1 MKIISFE
8 GIEGVGK
15 STQINLLYEYLSQT
29 GKSVKKYR
37 EPGSTDASE
46 KIRDILLDSSLTLSS
61 QTELLLMYASRS
73 ELVAREIKSSKYDY
87 ILLDRYFDASMAYQ
101 GFGRNL
107 DKEFINLLKSF
118 INAPDPDLTILLDID
133 PVKGFE
139 RKAGVP
145 MDRIESSGLK
155 FFNDVRNGYLE
166 LSKEFSRIKCID
178 AEKDAKTIG
187 AEVIKLV
194 KLVE

>member
-15 STQINLLYEYLSQT
+15 STQIDLLHDYLLNA
-29 GKSVKKYR
+29 GKSVKKFR
-37 EPGSTDASE
+37 EPGSTIPSE
-46 KIRDILLDSSLTLSS
+46 KIRNILLDANLTLAS

-73 ELVAREIKSSKYDY
+73 ELVANEILSNQYDY

-101 GFGRNL
+101 GYGRNL
-107 DKEFINLLKSF
+107 DKDFINSLKTF

-133 PVKGFE
+133 PVKGFK
-139 RKAGVP
+139 RKSGDP

-166 LSKEFSRIKCID
+166 LANQYPRIKCID
-178 AEKDAKTIG
+178 AEKDANTISL
-187 AEVIKLV
+187 EIIN
-194 KLVE
+194 LVESL

>member
-15 STQINLLYEYLSQT
+15 STQIDLLHDHLLNA
-29 GKSVKKYR
+29 GKSVKKFR
-37 EPGSTDASE
+37 EPGSTIPSE
-46 KIRDILLDSSLTLSS
+46 KIRNILLDANLTLAS

-73 ELVAREIKSSKYDY
+73 ELVANEIQSNQHDF

-101 GFGRNL
+101 GYGRNL
-107 DKEFINLLKSF
+107 DKDFINSLKTF

-133 PVKGFE
+133 PVKGFK
-139 RKAGVP
+139 RKSGDP

-166 LSKEFSRIKCID
+166 LANQYPRIKCID
-178 AEKDAKTIG
+178 AEKDANTISL
-187 AEVIKLV
+187 EIIN
-194 KLVE
+194 LVESL

>member
-15 STQINLLYEYLSQT
+15 STQIDLLHDYLLKE
-29 GKSVKKYR
+29 GKRVKKFR
-37 EPGSTDASE
+37 EPGSTIPSE
-46 KIRDILLDSSLTLSS
+46 RIRNILLDANLTLTS

-73 ELVAREIKSSKYDY
+73 ELVANEILSNQHDF

-101 GFGRNL
+101 GYGRNL
-107 DKEFINLLKSF
+107 DKDFINSLKTF

-133 PVKGFE
+133 PEKGFE
-139 RKAGVP
+139 RKLGDS

-166 LSKEFSRIKCID
+166 LANQYPRIKCID
-178 AEKDAKTIG
+178 AEKDANTISL
-187 AEVIKLV
+187 EIINLV
-194 KLVE
+194 KSL

>member
-15 STQINLLYEYLSQT
+15 STQIDLLHDHLLDS
-29 GKSVKKYR
+29 GKSVKKFR
-37 EPGSTDASE
+37 EPGSTIPSE
-46 KIRDILLDSSLTLSS
+46 RIRNILLDANLTLTS

-73 ELVAREIKSSKYDY
+73 ELVANEILSSQHDF

-101 GFGRNL
+101 ASDVYKRQ
-107 DKEFINLLKSF
+107 DFINSLKTF

-139 RKAGVP
+139 RKLGDS

-166 LSKEFSRIKCID
+166 LANQYPRIKCID
-178 AEKDAKTIG
+178 AEKDANTISL
-187 AEVIKLV
+187 EIINLV
-194 KLVE
+194 KSL

>member
-1 MKIISFE
+1 
-8 GIEGVGK
+8 
-15 STQINLLYEYLSQT
+15 
-29 GKSVKKYR
+29 
-37 EPGSTDASE
+37 
-46 KIRDILLDSSLTLSS
+46 
-61 QTELLLMYASRS
+61 MYASRS

-194 KLVE
+194 NSL

>member
-15 STQINLLYEYLSQT
+15 STQIDLLHDYLLSA
-29 GKSVKKYR
+29 GKTVKKFR
-37 EPGSTDASE
+37 EPGSTIPSE
-46 KIRDILLDSSLTLSS
+46 KIRNILLDANITLTS

-73 ELVAREIKSSKYDY
+73 ELVANEILSNQFDF

-101 GFGRNL
+101 GYGRNL
-107 DKEFINLLKSF
+107 DKDFINSLKTF

-139 RKAGVP
+139 RKSEDS

-166 LSKEFSRIKCID
+166 LANQYPRIKCVD
-178 AEKDAKTIG
+178 AEKDANTISL
-187 AEVIKLV
+187 EVIN
-194 KLVE
+194 LVESL

>member
-15 STQINLLYEYLSQT
+15 STQIDLLHDYLLNA
-29 GKSVKKYR
+29 GKTVKKFR
-37 EPGSTDASE
+37 EPGSTIPSE
-46 KIRDILLDSSLTLSS
+46 KIRNILLDANITLTS

-73 ELVAREIKSSKYDY
+73 ELVANEILSNQFDF

-101 GFGRNL
+101 GYGRNL
-107 DKEFINLLKSF
+107 DKDFINSLKTF

-139 RKAGVP
+139 RKSGDS

-166 LSKEFSRIKCID
+166 LANQYPRIKCID
-178 AEKDAKTIG
+178 AEKDAKTISL
-187 AEVIKLV
+187 EVIS
-194 KLVE
+194 LVESL

>member
-61 QTELLLMYASRS
+61 QTELILMYASRS

-194 KLVE
+194 NSL

>member
-15 STQINLLYEYLSQT
+15 STQIDLLHDYLLNA
-29 GKSVKKYR
+29 GKSVKKFR
-37 EPGSTDASE
+37 EPGSTIPSE
-46 KIRDILLDSSLTLSS
+46 KIRNILLDANLTLTS

-73 ELVAREIKSSKYDY
+73 ELVASEILSNQFDF

-101 GFGRNL
+101 GYGRNL
-107 DKEFINLLKSF
+107 DKDFINSLKTF

-139 RKAGVP
+139 RKSGDP

-166 LSKEFSRIKCID
+166 LANQYPRIKCID
-178 AEKDAKTIG
+178 AEKEANTISL
-187 AEVIKLV
+187 EVIN
-194 KLVE
+194 LVESL

>member
-15 STQINLLYEYLSQT
+15 STQIDLLYDYLLNT
-29 GKSVKKYR
+29 GKTVKKFR
-37 EPGSTDASE
+37 EPGSTIPSE
-46 KIRDILLDSSLTLSS
+46 KIRNILLDAKITLTS

-73 ELVAREIKSSKYDY
+73 ELVANEILLNQYDF

-101 GFGRNL
+101 GYGRNL
-107 DKEFINLLKSF
+107 DKDFINSLKTF

-139 RKAGVP
+139 RKSGDS

-166 LSKEFSRIKCID
+166 LANQYPRIKCVD
-178 AEKDAKTIG
+178 AEKDANTISL
-187 AEVIKLV
+187 EVIN
-194 KLVE
+194 LVESL

>member
-15 STQINLLYEYLSQT
+15 STQIDLLHDYLLNV
-29 GKSVKKYR
+29 GKTVKKFR
-37 EPGSTDASE
+37 EPGSTIPSE
-46 KIRDILLDSSLTLSS
+46 KIRNILLDANITLTS

-73 ELVAREIKSSKYDY
+73 ELVANEILSNQYDF

-101 GFGRNL
+101 GYGRNL
-107 DKEFINLLKSF
+107 DKDFINSLKTF

-133 PVKGFE
+133 PVKGFK
-139 RKAGVP
+139 RKSGDS

-166 LSKEFSRIKCID
+166 LVNQYPRIKCID
-178 AEKDAKTIG
+178 AEKDANTISL
-187 AEVIKLV
+187 EIIN
-194 KLVE
+194 LVESL

>member
-15 STQINLLYEYLSQT
+15 STQIDLLHDYLLNA
-29 GKSVKKYR
+29 GKTVKKFR
-37 EPGSTDASE
+37 EPGSTAPSE
-46 KIRDILLDSSLTLSS
+46 KIRNILLDANITLTS

-73 ELVAREIKSSKYDY
+73 ELVANEILSNQFDF

-101 GFGRNL
+101 GYGRNL
-107 DKEFINLLKSF
+107 DKDFINSLKTF

-139 RKAGVP
+139 RKSGDS

-166 LSKEFSRIKCID
+166 LANQYPRIKCID
-178 AEKDAKTIG
+178 AEKEANTISL
-187 AEVIKLV
+187 EVIN
-194 KLVE
+194 LVESL

>member
-139 RKAGVP
+139 RKAGDS

-194 KLVE
+194 NSL

>member
-1 MKIISFE
+1 MKIIIFE
-8 GIEGVGK
+8 GIAGVGK
-15 STQINLLYEYLSQT
+15 STQIDLLHDYLLNT
-29 GKSVKKYR
+29 GKSVKKFR
-37 EPGSTDASE
+37 EPGSTIPSE
-46 KIRDILLDSSLTLSS
+46 KIRNILLDANITLTS

-73 ELVAREIKSSKYDY
+73 ELVASEILSNQFDF

-101 GFGRNL
+101 GYGRNL
-107 DKEFINLLKSF
+107 DKDFINSLKTF

-139 RKAGVP
+139 RKSGDS

-166 LSKEFSRIKCID
+166 LANQYPRIKCID
-178 AEKDAKTIG
+178 AEKEANTISL
-187 AEVIKLV
+187 EVIN
-194 KLVE
+194 LVESL

>member
-15 STQINLLYEYLSQT
+15 STQIDLLHDHLLDS
-29 GKSVKKYR
+29 GKSVKKFR
-37 EPGSTDASE
+37 EPGSTIPSE
-46 KIRDILLDSSLTLSS
+46 KIRNILLDANLTLKSE
-61 QTELLLMYASRS
+61 TELLLMYASRS
-73 ELVAREIKSSKYDY
+73 ELVANEILRNEYDF

-101 GFGRNL
+101 GYGRNL
-107 DKEFINLLKSF
+107 DKEFINSLKAF

-133 PVKGFE
+133 PVKGFK
-139 RKAGVP
+139 RKSGDS

-166 LSKEFSRIKCID
+166 LANQYPRIKCID
-178 AEKDAKTIG
+178 AEKDANTISL
-187 AEVIKLV
+187 EIINLV
-194 KLVE
+194 KSL

>member
-15 STQINLLYEYLSQT
+15 STQIDLLHNYLLSA
-29 GKSVKKYR
+29 GKNVKKFR
-37 EPGSTDASE
+37 EPGSTIPSE
-46 KIRDILLDSSLTLSS
+46 KIRNILLDAKVTLTSE
-61 QTELLLMYASRS
+61 TELLLMYASRS
-73 ELVAREIKSSKYDY
+73 ELVANEILSNQYDF

-101 GFGRNL
+101 GYGRNL
-107 DKEFINLLKSF
+107 DKDFINSLKTF

-139 RKAGVP
+139 RKSGDS

-155 FFNDVRNGYLE
+155 FFDDVRNGYLE
-166 LSKEFSRIKCID
+166 LANQYPRIKCID
-178 AEKDAKTIG
+178 AEKDANTISL
-187 AEVIKLV
+187 EIIN
-194 KLVE
+194 LVESL

>member
-15 STQINLLYEYLSQT
+15 STQIDLLHDYLFNA
-29 GKSVKKYR
+29 GKSVKKFR
-37 EPGSTDASE
+37 EPGSTIPSE
-46 KIRDILLDSSLTLSS
+46 KIRNILLDANLTLTS

-73 ELVAREIKSSKYDY
+73 ELVANEILSNQHDF

-101 GFGRNL
+101 GYGRNL
-107 DKEFINLLKSF
+107 NKDFINSLKTF

-133 PVKGFE
+133 PIKGFE
-139 RKAGVP
+139 RKSEDS

-166 LSKEFSRIKCID
+166 LANQYPRIKCID
-178 AEKDAKTIG
+178 AENDAKIISL
-187 AEVIKLV
+187 EIIN
-194 KLVE
+194 LVESL

>member
-15 STQINLLYEYLSQT
+15 STQIDLLYDYLIDR
-29 GKSVKKYR
+29 GKSVKKFR
-37 EPGSTDASE
+37 EPGSTIPSE
-46 KIRDILLDSSLTLSS
+46 KIRNILLDASLTLTS

-73 ELVAREIKSSKYDY
+73 ELVANEISSNHHDF

-101 GFGRNL
+101 GYGRNL
-107 DKEFINLLKSF
+107 NKDFINSLKAF

-139 RKAGVP
+139 RKSGDF
-145 MDRIESSGLK
+145 MDRIESSGSK

-166 LSKEFSRIKCID
+166 LANQYSRIKCID
-178 AEKDAKTIG
+178 AEKDPNSISL
-187 AEVIKLV
+187 EIIN
-194 KLVE
+194 LVESL

>member
-15 STQINLLYEYLSQT
+15 STQIDLLYEYLLKM
-29 GKSVKKYR
+29 GKSVEKFR
-37 EPGSTDASE
+37 EPGSTIPSE
-46 KIRDILLDSSLTLSS
+46 KIRNILLDADLTLSS

-73 ELVAREIKSSKYDY
+73 ELVVNEIESAVCDF

-101 GFGRNL
+101 GYGRDL
-107 DKEFINLLKSF
+107 DKKFINSLKTF

-139 RKAGVP
+139 RKSGDS

-155 FFNDVRNGYLE
+155 FFNDVRDGYLE
-166 LSKEFSRIKCID
+166 LADKYSRIKCID
-178 AEKDAKTIG
+178 AEKDAKAISK
-187 AEVIKLV
+187 EIIY
-194 KLVE
+194 LVESL

>member
-15 STQINLLYEYLSQT
+15 STQIDLLHDYLLKT
-29 GKSVKKYR
+29 GKSVKKFR
-37 EPGSTDASE
+37 EPGSTIPSE
-46 KIRDILLDSSLTLSS
+46 KIRNILLDANLTLTS

-73 ELVAREIKSSKYDY
+73 ELVANEILSNQHDF

-101 GFGRNL
+101 GYGRNL
-107 DKEFINLLKSF
+107 DKDFINSLKTF

-133 PVKGFE
+133 PLKGFE
-139 RKAGVP
+139 RKLGDS

-166 LSKEFSRIKCID
+166 LANQYPRIKCID
-178 AEKDAKTIG
+178 AEKDANTISL
-187 AEVIKLV
+187 EIIN
-194 KLVE
+194 LVESL

>member
-15 STQINLLYEYLSQT
+15 STQINLLYKYLSQT

-61 QTELLLMYASRS
+61 RTELLLMYASRS

-139 RKAGVP
+139 RKAGDS

-194 KLVE
+194 NSL

>member
-15 STQINLLYEYLSQT
+15 STQIDLLHGYLLNE
-29 GKSVKKYR
+29 GKSVKKFR
-37 EPGSTDASE
+37 EPGSTIPSE
-46 KIRDILLDSSLTLSS
+46 KIRNILLDTSLTLTS

-73 ELVAREIKSSKYDY
+73 ELVASEILSNEYDF

-101 GFGRNL
+101 GYGRNL
-107 DKEFINLLKSF
+107 DKDFINSLKTF

-133 PVKGFE
+133 PVKGFK
-139 RKAGVP
+139 RKSGDP

-155 FFNDVRNGYLE
+155 FFNDVRNGYIE
-166 LSKEFSRIKCID
+166 LANQYPRIKCID
-178 AEKDAKTIG
+178 AEKDANTINL
-187 AEVIKLV
+187 EIINLIES
-194 KLVE
+194 L

>member
-15 STQINLLYEYLSQT
+15 STQIDLLHDYLLNA
-29 GKSVKKYR
+29 GKSVKKFR
-37 EPGSTDASE
+37 EPGSTIPSE
-46 KIRDILLDSSLTLSS
+46 KIRNILLDANLTLTS

-73 ELVAREIKSSKYDY
+73 ELVANEILSNQHDF

-101 GFGRNL
+101 GYGRNL
-107 DKEFINLLKSF
+107 NKDFINSLKTF

-133 PVKGFE
+133 PIKGFE
-139 RKAGVP
+139 RKSGDS

-155 FFNDVRNGYLE
+155 FFDDVRKGYLE
-166 LSKEFSRIKCID
+166 LANKYPRIKCID
-178 AEKDAKTIG
+178 AENNIEDINAQI
-187 AEVIKLV
+187 IN
-194 KLVE
+194 LVENL

>member
-15 STQINLLYEYLSQT
+15 STQIDLLHDYLLNA
-29 GKSVKKYR
+29 GKTVKKFR
-37 EPGSTDASE
+37 EPGSTIPSE
-46 KIRDILLDSSLTLSS
+46 KIRNILLDANITLTS

-73 ELVAREIKSSKYDY
+73 ELVANEILSNQFDF

-101 GFGRNL
+101 GYGRNL
-107 DKEFINLLKSF
+107 DKDFINSLKTF

-133 PVKGFE
+133 PEKGFE
-139 RKAGVP
+139 RKSGDS

-166 LSKEFSRIKCID
+166 LANQYHRIKCID
-178 AEKDAKTIG
+178 AEKDAKTISL
-187 AEVIKLV
+187 EVIS
-194 KLVE
+194 LVESL